1 MRKPRNILVDRKF
14 LDDQIRALSEASDDC
29 VRKDFGRCLFMCG
42 QLYTLKMLIYRA
54 NHKKSTG
61 CKVKK

>member
-1 MRKPRNILVDRKF
+1 MRQPRNILVKRKF
-14 LDDQIRALSEASDDC
+14 IDDQIRALEKASNDC
-29 VRKDFGRCLFMCG
+29 VRSDFGRCLFICG

-54 NHKKSTG
+54 NHKKSFG